1 MIGAMAAAS
10 SLVDRDPRPVLV
22 APDAFKGTF
31 TAEQVA
37 GAIAEGIRA
46 EGLPVDRCPLADG
59 GEGTAAVLRGA
70 LGGDVH
76 VRTVRGSLG
85 DPVEAE
91 FTLLG
96 DGRTAVVEMASA
108 NGLAL
113 LANFSA
119 LCIRTPA

>member
-46 EGLPVDRCPLADG
+46 EGLPVDRCPRALARSRSTTVG
-59 GEGTAAVLRGA
+59 AITLNLRCRFCRPNRFR
-70 LGGDVH
+70 L
-76 VRTVRGSLG
+76 RYSRL
-85 DPVEAE
+85 
-91 FTLLG
+91 
-96 DGRTAVVEMASA
+96 RK
-108 NGLAL
+108 
-113 LANFSA
+113 
-119 LCIRTPA
+119 